1 MKLFPWT
8 GFVLLAAAGCGDS
21 SPHANLDRKPV
32 PVILYLVDTLRAD
45 HLGCYGY
52 ERDTSPA
59 LDALAADGVRFESCQ
74 ATSSWTKPASAS
86 VLTGLLPSQHGAV
99 HKVSALPTQ
108 HLLAAEA
115 FQAAGYR
122 TGAFGANGFI
132 FGTEQGFSRGFDVF
146 QTGGAI
152 LGGDSEH
159 MDVRSDV
166 LVGAALDWVREAPD
180 EPFFLYVH
188 AIDPHDPYV
197 PPEAFQDRYS
207 KPVPGAQEATTV
219 AHLVQRPDLAQ
230 AELERTVG
238 LYDAEI
244 AFADQELGKLLTG
257 LKDLGLYD
265 EALVVFVADHGE
277 EFRDHGGFGHN
288 PRMYQEVVRVPLV
301 VKFPGSFGQPALR
314 GAVHDRRVSQVDV
327 LPTLMDAVGIE
338 LQEPDRKK
346 LAGDSL
352 LAKVLEPG
360 ADPLDVI
367 TISEADVSGTYTKSI
382 TQGDWKYVRT
392 WAPFAEERLFDLA
405 KDPLELR
412 DLAPGAPPKLAE
424 LRELLSSHV
433 SKEDRGWTLSL
444 SNRTDSPLRLT
455 GLLQFDGPPL
465 AGLDP
470 LHMELDAEDA
480 TVQDGPIGQGKLEI
494 DAPIDGVQKMRA
506 TIGQRVLPL
515 DLRVT
520 NPVPD
525 YSGQA
530 AWFYM
535 VLEPGDQD
543 ACVFIPGAGTTNLR
557 LSIFAE
563 GQTATPEYVFLG
575 PDQVHPD
582 AMPLDFGALDS
593 QASELIVPGQPN
605 PGSIT
610 TELPIAVWIWK
621 NLDMQAGE
629 IVLSP
634 DTEAHLRE
642 LGYFGDE

>member
-1 MKLFPWT
+1 MKLSPWT
-8 GFVLLAAAGCGDS
+8 AVLLLVAGCGGS

-146 QTGGAI
+146 KSGGAI

-166 LVGAALDWVREAPD
+166 LVDAALDWVREAPD

-197 PPEAFQDRYS
+197 PTEPFQDRFTTAI
-207 KPVPGAQEATTV
+207 PGLDQATTV
-219 AHLVQRPDLAQ
+219 AHLVQRSDLGQ
-230 AELERTVG
+230 AELNRTIG

-288 PRMYQEVVRVPLV
+288 PMMYQEVVRVPLV
-301 VKFPGSFGQPALR
+301 VKFPDSFEQPALR
-314 GAVHDRRVSQVDV
+314 GAVHNQRVSQVDV
-327 LPTLMDAVGIE
+327 LPTLMDAVGLE
-338 LQEPDRKK
+338 LDESDSKK

-352 LAKVLEPG
+352 LAKVLDPIL
-360 ADPLDVI
+360 DPLDVI

-382 TQGDWKYVRT
+382 TQGDWKYIRT
-392 WAPFAEERLFDLA
+392 WTPFEDERLYDLA
-405 KDPLELR
+405 KDPMELR
-412 DLAPGAPPKLAE
+412 DLAPAAPSKLAE
-424 LRELLSSHV
+424 LRELLSALV
-433 SKEDRGWTLSL
+433 SKEDRGWTLSIQ
-444 SNRTDSPLRLT
+444 NRTAAPLRLT

-470 LHMELDAEDA
+470 LHMELNAEDMNLR
-480 TVQDGPIGQGKLEI
+480 DGPIGQGQLEI
-494 DAPIDGVQKMRA
+494 DAPQGKVQSMRA
-506 TIGQRVLPL
+506 TIGAKVLPL
-515 DLRVT
+515 VLQV
-520 NPVPD
+520 NEPVPA
-525 YSGQA
+525 YRGRA

-535 VLEPGDQD
+535 VLEAGDQD
-543 ACVFIPGAGTTNLR
+543 ACVFIPGAGTGNLR

-563 GQTATPEYVFLG
+563 GATATPEYVFLG

-582 AMPLDFGALDS
+582 AMPVDFDELDS
-593 QASELIVPGQPN
+593 RASEFIIPGQPN
-605 PGSIT
+605 PESIAT
-610 TELPIAVWIWK
+610 DLPIAVWIWK
-621 NLDMQAGE
+621 NLDLQAGE
-629 IVLSP
+629 IVLSE